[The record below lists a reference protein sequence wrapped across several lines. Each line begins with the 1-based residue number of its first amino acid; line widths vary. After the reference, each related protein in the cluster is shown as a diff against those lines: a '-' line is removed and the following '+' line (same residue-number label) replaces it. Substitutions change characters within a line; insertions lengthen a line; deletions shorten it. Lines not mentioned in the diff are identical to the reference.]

1 MFKRRHETGF
11 VIDAD
16 DEGAYIAGPTRQ
28 PMHEFIPKSS
38 VARLTCIFF
47 VFVGLVPMEVG
58 RTRVY
63 AYKKEF
69 GFRKQ
74 KYIVNG
80 QKVCQIKPW
89 HFAFTRNYF
98 NFCFYRVGIPEPMS
112 VYKPSFQQ
120 DADSLD
126 RVTNDQNIRSLLP
139 NPSKMLTMITLVALL
154 IAGGSMMLAF
164 YLLADTEGSENI
176 RNLVTNAR
184 PTTTPPA
191 PIPGIPGPGQSPPP
205 PVVINPTET

>member
-1 MFKRRHETGF
+1 MFKRRHESGF
-11 VIDAD
+11 IIDID
-16 DEGAYIAGPTRQ
+16 DETAFVSPATPNTPNSKQ

-47 VFVGLVPMEVG
+47 VFIGIIPMEIG
-58 RTRVY
+58 RVRVY
-63 AYKKEF
+63 AYKREF
-69 GFRKQ
+69 QFRKQ

-80 QKVCQIKPW
+80 QKICQIKPW
-89 HFAFTRNYF
+89 HFPFTKNYF
-98 NFCFYRVGIPEPMS
+98 NFCFYKVGVAEPLS
-112 VYKPSFQQ
+112 VYKPSFTS

-126 RVTNDQNIRSLLP
+126 RVTNDANIRSLLP

-176 RNLVTNAR
+176 RNLVTNQR
-184 PTTTPPA
+184 PQTPAFPQQ
-191 PIPGIPGPGQSPPP
+191 PQQ
-205 PVVINPTET
+205 INPTES